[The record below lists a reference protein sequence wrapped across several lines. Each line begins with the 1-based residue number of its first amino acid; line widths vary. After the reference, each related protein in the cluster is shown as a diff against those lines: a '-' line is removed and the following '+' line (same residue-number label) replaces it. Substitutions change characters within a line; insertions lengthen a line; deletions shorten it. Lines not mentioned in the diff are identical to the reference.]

1 MVGPMADPYAALLA
15 EIRRAV
21 LDAPAHTS
29 VERRRAAAARTESD
43 PLLARY
49 LGRVH
54 DEASSI
60 GDAELVALKA
70 AGHDEESLFELTV
83 AAAVGAASHRCARAL
98 AALEACEADG
108 SNATPRR
115 EP

>member
-1 MVGPMADPYAALLA
+1 MTDPYAALLA
-15 EIRRAV
+15 EIQRAV
-21 LDAPAHTS
+21 LEAPAHTPI
-29 VERRRAAAARTESD
+29 ERRRAAAARTETD

-60 GDAELVALKA
+60 GDTDVAALKS
-70 AGHDEESLFELTV
+70 AGHDEETLFELTV

-98 AALEACEADG
+98 AALEACEAEGDLR
-108 SNATPRR
+108 S

>member
-1 MVGPMADPYAALLA
+1 MTDPHAALLG
-15 EIRRAV
+15 EVQRAV

-29 VERRRAAAARTESD
+29 IERRRAAAARTETD

-60 GDAELVALKA
+60 GDADVAALKA

-83 AAAVGAASHRCARAL
+83 AAAIGAASHRCAAAL
-98 AALEACEADG
+98 AALAACEAEE
-108 SNATPRR
+108 SAATPGSER
-115 EP
+115 